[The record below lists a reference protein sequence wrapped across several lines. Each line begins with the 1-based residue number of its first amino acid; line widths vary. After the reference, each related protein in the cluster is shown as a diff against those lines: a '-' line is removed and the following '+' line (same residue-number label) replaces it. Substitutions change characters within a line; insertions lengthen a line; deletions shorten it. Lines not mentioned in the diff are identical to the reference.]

1 MKKYKIYLS
10 VILIYLAF
18 GCTDLEENPTNILSP
33 EGFFQSVEDVEIVTR
48 GAYANLPHHHIWG
61 DALPLYLWLSSDMC
75 SQSTFGAL
83 GARQSYDEFPLDPGN
98 VHIENMWNTFYLM
111 ISGANSAIEGATF
124 VPNLTDAEIKEAQ
137 ASAHFIRGYSY
148 YFIAMLWG
156 DAPYIDTFVR
166 DTDAI
171 AQIKS
176 TKEAELLQHAI
187 EDFQFAKDH
196 LSPNTDTKIRSLP
209 TKGTAASLLASI
221 YLYIGDYANAY
232 KEAKWVIDNKNLYNY
247 GLEEDYVDLFIEDKQ
262 DQLIEPIFTADYL
275 QNINDGDINRDW
287 IGPLTTVRGSAAGG
301 WGLAV
306 PETKVFETWDDRD
319 YRKDVNMLDSMWFR
333 TNDGGLEL
341 RHYST
346 FPLPPRPHIEKW
358 AGRFNENTQANGNN
372 SGNNIPLMRYAEILL
387 IAAEAGA
394 EVNGVSPE
402 LEGYVN
408 QVRARARNWN
418 GKMTDFPADVPTG
431 LSKDEFI
438 DLVID
443 ERRLEFAFEFKRW
456 FDIKR
461 RDMGNWVFK
470 ENPDR
475 LEDRP
480 TFQAPRD
487 YHWYIPGP
495 VLAVNPNLAE
505 TE

>member
-1 MKKYKIYLS
+1 MKKYKYL
-10 VILIYLAF
+10 ILVLAMLVF

-33 EGFFQSVEDVEIVTR
+33 EGFFQSVEDVEVVTR

-98 VHIENMWNTFYLM
+98 VHIENMWNTFYLI
-111 ISGANSAIEGATF
+111 ISAANSAIEGATL
-124 VPNLTDAEIKEAQ
+124 VPGLTDEEISTAQ
-137 ASAHFIRGYSY
+137 ASARFIRGYAY
-148 YFIAMLWG
+148 YYIAMLWG
-156 DAPYIDTFVR
+156 NAPYINEFVR

-171 AQIKS
+171 AHIKS
-176 TKEAELLQHAI
+176 TKEADLMTYAI
-187 EDFQFAKDH
+187 DDFQFAKDN
-196 LSPNTDTKIRSLP
+196 LSPDADINIRSLP
-209 TKGTAASLLASI
+209 TKGTAASYLASI

-232 KEAKWVIDNKNLYNY
+232 KEAKWVIDHSADYNY
-247 GLEEDYVDLFIEDKQ
+247 ALEEDYVDLFIEDKQ
-262 DQLIEPIFTADYL
+262 DQLVEPIFTADYL
-275 QNINDGDINRDW
+275 QLVNDGDINRDW
-287 IGPLTTVRGSAAGG
+287 IGPLITVRGSAAGG

-306 PETKVFETWDDRD
+306 PELEVFNSWDERD
-319 YRKDVNMLDSMWFR
+319 YRKDVNMLDSAYFN
-333 TNDGGLEL
+333 TNDGGVEL

-358 AGRFNENTQANGNN
+358 AGRFNSATPPSGNN
-372 SGNNIPLMRYAEILL
+372 AGNNIPLMRYAEILL

-418 GKMTDFPADVPTG
+418 GTVTDFPPDVTTG
-431 LSKDEFI
+431 MSKEDFI
-438 DLVID
+438 DMVID

-461 RDMGNWVFK
+461 RDMGDWVFK
-470 ENPDR
+470 ENPNR

-480 TFQAPRD
+480 NFSAPRD

>member
-1 MKKYKIYLS
+1 MKKYIKT
-10 VILIYLAF
+10 ILGVLAVLIL
-18 GCTDLEENPTNILSP
+18 GCTDLEETPTNILSP

-75 SQSTFGAL
+75 GQSTFGAL
-83 GARQSYDEFPLDPGN
+83 GARQSYDEFPLDPDN
-98 VHIENMWNTFYLM
+98 RHIENMWNTWYLM
-111 ISGANSAIEGATF
+111 ISAANSAIEGATF
-124 VPNLTDAEIKEAQ
+124 VPDLTEAEVKTAQ
-137 ASAHFIRGYSY
+137 ASARFVRGYSY

-156 DAPYIDTFVR
+156 DAPYIDEFVR

-171 AQIKS
+171 ATIKS
-176 TKEAELLQHAI
+176 TKEADLLAHAI
-187 EDFQFAKDH
+187 DDFRFAKDN
-196 LSPNTDTKIRSLP
+196 LSPNADIKIRSLP
-209 TKGTAASLLASI
+209 TRGTAASLLASI

-232 KEAKWVIDNKNLYNY
+232 TEAKWVIDNKAVYNY
-247 GLEEDYVDLFIEDKQ
+247 DLETDYVDLFIEDKQ

-287 IGPLTTVRGSAAGG
+287 VGPLTTVRGSAAGG

-306 PETKVFETWDDRD
+306 PEQAVFDTWDSRD
-319 YRKDVNMLDSMWFR
+319 YRKDVNMLDSAWFR

-358 AGRFNENTQANGNN
+358 AGRFNENTQASGNN

-394 EVNGVSPE
+394 EANGVSAE

-418 GKMTDFPADVPTG
+418 GTSTDFPPDVTPG
-431 LSKDEFI
+431 MNKSDFV
-438 DLVID
+438 DMVID

-470 ENPDR
+470 DNPNR

-480 TFQAPRD
+480 DFQAPRD
-487 YHWYIPGP
+487 YHWYIPAP
-495 VLAVNPNLAE
+495 ALAVNPNLAD